1 MIKFFRKIRQN
12 LFLEGKTGKPAL
24 PTGRYLKYA
33 VGEIILVVIGILI
46 ALQLNEW
53 NDHRKQIK
61 LENEYYCRL
70 LDDVRL
76 DKEQI
81 QNLLQLAEERLV
93 ASNQSVRL
101 LLDDNSKKIE
111 IGTQISLSTKAIY
124 SDFEPNNSAYED
136 LKSGANL
143 NIISDKSIIKELNH
157 YFNRFEEL
165 KSIIMINGKHAVD
178 ILFAHSDYFA
188 NGSVQASIRD
198 GRFKNG
204 LDEDL
209 KESVQTIALEN
220 NTLSSEMRNRLLNES
235 LEFVGANT
243 RQVELYNLMLEE
255 IDILMNQ
262 LKKKCREN
270 K

>member
-1 MIKFFRKIRQN
+1 MIKLFRKIRYDLMEKN
-12 LFLEGKTGKPAL
+12 KTGK
-24 PTGRYLKYA
+24 YLKYA
-33 VGEIILVVIGILI
+33 IGEIILVVIGILI
-46 ALQLNEW
+46 ALQLNDW
-53 NDHRKQIK
+53 NDHRKQVE
-61 LENEYYCRL
+61 LEKEYYCRL

-81 QNLLQLAEERLV
+81 QNLTQLAKERLV

-101 LLDDNSKKIE
+101 LLNDGSKKNE
-111 IGTQISLSTKAIY
+111 IGTQISLSGKAIY

-143 NIISDKSIIKELNH
+143 NIISDKSIIKALNH
-157 YFNRFEEL
+157 YFNRVEEL

-178 ILFAHSDYFA
+178 IAFAHNDYFA
-188 NGSVQASIRD
+188 NGSVQASVRN

-209 KESVQTIALEN
+209 KVSV
-220 NTLSSEMRNRLLNES
+220 LSFDDNQLTSQMRTRLLNES
-235 LEFVGANT
+235 LEFVGANS
-243 RQVELYNLMLEE
+243 RQIELYNLLLQEINDMKEQLER
-255 IDILMNQ
+255 
-262 LKKKCREN
+262 KCEE

>member
-12 LFLEGKTGKPAL
+12 LLSEGKTGK
-24 PTGRYLKYA
+24 YLKYA
-33 VGEIILVVIGILI
+33 FGEIVLVVIGILI

-53 NDHRKQIK
+53 NDHRKQ
-61 LENEYYCRL
+61 LELEKEYYCRL

-81 QNLLQLAEERLV
+81 LNLTQLTKERLV

-101 LLDDNSKKIE
+101 LLNDGSKKID
-111 IGTQISLSTKAIY
+111 IGTQISLSGKAIY
-124 SDFEPNNSAYED
+124 SDFEPNNSAFEG
-136 LKSGANL
+136 LKYGANL
-143 NIISDKSIIKELNH
+143 NIISDKSIIKALNH
-157 YFNRFEEL
+157 YFNRVEEL

-178 ILFAHSDYFA
+178 ITFAHNDYFA
-188 NGSVQASIRD
+188 NGSVHASVRD

-209 KESVQTIALEN
+209 KDSV
-220 NTLSSEMRNRLLNES
+220 LSFDKNPLTSQMRTRLLNES
-235 LEFVGANT
+235 LEFVGANS
-243 RQVELYNLMLEE
+243 RQIELYNLLLQEINDLKEQLER
-255 IDILMNQ
+255 
-262 LKKKCREN
+262 KCEE

>member
-12 LFLEGKTGKPAL
+12 SLSEGKIGK
-24 PTGRYLKYA
+24 YLKYA
-33 VGEIILVVIGILI
+33 VGEIVLVVIGILI

-53 NDHRKQIK
+53 NDHRKQLK
-61 LENEYYCRL
+61 LEKEYYCRL

-81 QNLLQLAEERLV
+81 RNLLQLATERLV

-101 LLDDNSKKIE
+101 LLNDSSNKIE
-111 IGTQISLSTKAIY
+111 IGTQISLSGKAIY

-143 NIISDKSIIKELNH
+143 NIISDNSIIKALNH
-157 YFNRFEEL
+157 YFNRVEEL

-178 ILFAHSDYFA
+178 IAFAHNDYFA
-188 NGSVQASIRD
+188 NGSVQASVRD

-209 KESVQTIALEN
+209 KVSV
-220 NTLSSEMRNRLLNES
+220 LSFDDNPLTSQMRTRLLNES
-235 LEFVGANT
+235 LEFVGANS
-243 RQVELYNLMLEE
+243 RQIELYNLLLQEINDLKEQLER
-255 IDILMNQ
+255 
-262 LKKKCREN
+262 KCEE

>member
-1 MIKFFRKIRQN
+1 MIKFFRKIRRK
-12 LFLEGKTGKPAL
+12 LLVEGNTGK
-24 PTGRYLKYA
+24 YFQYA
-33 VGEIILVVIGILI
+33 IGEIILVVIGILI

-53 NDHRKQIK
+53 DDHRKQII

-81 QNLLQLAEERLV
+81 QNLLQLAESRLV
-93 ASNQSVRL
+93 ASNESIRL
-101 LLDDNSKKIE
+101 LLQDVSKKID
-111 IGTQISLSTKAIY
+111 IATQISHSTKAIY

-143 NIISDKSIIKELNH
+143 NIISDKSVIKALNH

-178 ILFAHSDYFA
+178 ILFAHDNYFA
-188 NGSVQASIRD
+188 NGAILASLRE
-198 GRFKNG
+198 GRLKQG
-204 LDEDL
+204 LDKDL
-209 KESVQTIALEN
+209 KEAV
-220 NTLSSEMRNRLLNES
+220 LSIDNGILTEPMRMRLLNES
-235 LEFVGANT
+235 LEIAGANI
-243 RQVELYNLMLEE
+243 RQIELY
-255 IDILMNQ
+255 DQILKEVQDLKEQ
-262 LKKKCREN
+262 LRQKCIE

>member
-1 MIKFFRKIRQN
+1 MSEN
-12 LFLEGKTGKPAL
+12 KTGK
-24 PTGRYLKYA
+24 YLKYA
-33 VGEIILVVIGILI
+33 IGEIILVVIGILI

-53 NDHRKQIK
+53 NDHRKQ
-61 LENEYYCRL
+61 LELEKEYYCRL

-81 QNLLQLAEERLV
+81 QNLTQLAKERLV

-101 LLDDNSKKIE
+101 LLNDGSKKIE
-111 IGTQISLSTKAIY
+111 IGTQISLSGRAIY

-143 NIISDKSIIKELNH
+143 NIISDKSIIKALNH
-157 YFNRFEEL
+157 YFNRVEEL

-178 ILFAHSDYFA
+178 IAFAHNDYFA
-188 NGSVQASIRD
+188 NGSVQASVRN

-209 KESVQTIALEN
+209 KVSV
-220 NTLSSEMRNRLLNES
+220 LSFDDNQLTSQMRTRLLNES
-235 LEFVGANT
+235 LELVGANS
-243 RQVELYNLMLEE
+243 RQIELYNLLLQEINDLKEQLE
-255 IDILMNQ
+255 I
-262 LKKKCREN
+262 KCEE

>member
-1 MIKFFRKIRQN
+1 MIKFFRKIRQRLLSEN
-12 LFLEGKTGKPAL
+12 KFSK
-24 PTGRYLKYA
+24 YLIYA
-33 VGEIILVVIGILI
+33 VGEIVLVVIGILI

-53 NDHRKQIK
+53 NDHRKQLK

-81 QNLLQLAEERLV
+81 QNLTQLARERLV
-93 ASNQSVRL
+93 ASNQAVRL
-101 LLDDNSKKIE
+101 LLNDSSNKIE
-111 IGTQISLSTKAIY
+111 IGKQISLSGKAIY

-143 NIISDKSIIKELNH
+143 NIISDKSIIKDLNH
-157 YFNRFEEL
+157 YFNRVEEL

-178 ILFAHSDYFA
+178 IAFAHNDHFA
-188 NGSVQASIRD
+188 NGSVQSSVRD

-204 LDEDL
+204 LDGDL
-209 KESVQTIALEN
+209 KADV
-220 NTLSSEMRNRLLNES
+220 LSFDDGLLTSQMRRRLLNES

-243 RQVELYNLMLEE
+243 RQVELYNLLLQE
-255 IDILMNQ
+255 INN
-262 LKKKCREN
+262 LKEHLQQKCQE
-270 K
+270 

>member
-1 MIKFFRKIRQN
+1 MSEN
-12 LFLEGKTGKPAL
+12 KTGK
-24 PTGRYLKYA
+24 YLKYA
-33 VGEIILVVIGILI
+33 IGEIILVVIGILI
-46 ALQLNEW
+46 ALQLNDW
-53 NDHRKQIK
+53 NDHRKQVE
-61 LENEYYCRL
+61 LEKEYYCRL

-81 QNLLQLAEERLV
+81 QNLTQLAKERLV

-101 LLDDNSKKIE
+101 LLNDGSKKIE
-111 IGTQISLSTKAIY
+111 IGTQISLSGKAIY

-143 NIISDKSIIKELNH
+143 NIISDKSIIKALNH
-157 YFNRFEEL
+157 YFNRVEEL

-178 ILFAHSDYFA
+178 IAFAHKDYFA
-188 NGSVQASIRD
+188 NGSVQASVKN

-209 KESVQTIALEN
+209 KVPVLSFDN
-220 NTLSSEMRNRLLNES
+220 NQLTSQMRTRLLNES
-235 LEFVGANT
+235 LEFVGANS
-243 RQVELYNLMLEE
+243 RQIELYNLLLQEINDLKEQLER
-255 IDILMNQ
+255 
-262 LKKKCREN
+262 KCEE